1 MIRAPTKAKAAQKIN
16 ALIGL
21 VSPMDSL
28 LLKSYQGNL
37 EIFSA
42 GTSKNFAALRRIC
55 GTFCAFLLKS
65 LDKMRLI
72 FVHKL

>member
-1 MIRAPTKAKAAQKIN
+1 MIRAPTNAKAAQKIN

-28 LLKSYQGNL
+28 LLKSYSGNL
-37 EIFSA
+37 EIFGV
-42 GTSKNFAALRRIC
+42 GTSENFAALRRIC
-55 GTFCAFLLKS
+55 GALYASALKS
-65 LDKMRLI
+65 QGKIHFI